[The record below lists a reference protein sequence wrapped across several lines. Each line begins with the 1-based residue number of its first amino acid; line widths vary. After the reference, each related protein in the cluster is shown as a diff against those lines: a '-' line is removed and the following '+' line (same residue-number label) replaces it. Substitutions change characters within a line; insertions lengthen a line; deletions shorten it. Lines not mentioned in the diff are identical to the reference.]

1 MLTRSI
7 NCRTEA
13 ITLGQITSEALSSSD
28 VVSRGATRRVP
39 AFGKRFEWLTLAVLV
54 LCADLVLAADAWMI
68 VDFTSR

>member
-1 MLTRSI
+1 M
-7 NCRTEA
+7 
-13 ITLGQITSEALSSSD
+13 GQITSAALSLSD
-28 VVSRGATRRVP
+28 VVSRGATRHVP